1 MYPETRIWRLG
12 TPTQVLRNSVFYI
25 NNIEVIKLVANHQM
39 NKAQTILEEYIK
51 IAANEIENAKEAE
64 TLSRKFFEKDTKDT
78 TTWKRAEAA

>member
-51 IAANEIENAKEAE
+51 IAANEIENAKELLAMIRE
-64 TLSRKFFEKDTKDT
+64 MNRKYF
-78 TTWKRAEAA
+78 